1 MPPGAY
7 NACFPI
13 MYMRNPEKKATELWS
28 GIILEKELG
37 SCSQRFYSLSSIC
50 FFFGTDTGSR
60 TKGAAKKVK
69 KTLLDMEEPVE
80 EYTTAELYEL
90 CKSTGCYIPPR
101 HKKNRPYME
110 NQIRQEK
117 KEEEWRKEAK
127 KRAKKAMVFL
137 RSLHGWRWSVF
148 S

>member
-60 TKGAAKKVK
+60 TKGAAKK
-69 KTLLDMEEPVE
+69 
-80 EYTTAELYEL
+80 
-90 CKSTGCYIPPR
+90 
-101 HKKNRPYME
+101 
-110 NQIRQEK
+110 
-117 KEEEWRKEAK
+117 
-127 KRAKKAMVFL
+127 AMVFF